1 MFLSYRREQAGRGH
15 ATLPDHRTITLGE
28 RLQAILIITFY
39 VRNGQERY
47 RAVTLHS
54 LHSLYSQH
62 RTRRCVPSSI
72 IGGG

>member
-1 MFLSYRREQAGRGH
+1 MLLSYRRKPVGRGD
-15 ATLPDHRTITLGE
+15 ATLPDHRIITLGE

-39 VRNGQERY
+39 VRNGQEHY
-47 RAVTLHS
+47 QAVTRIPLHS
-54 LHSLYSQH
+54 SYSQH